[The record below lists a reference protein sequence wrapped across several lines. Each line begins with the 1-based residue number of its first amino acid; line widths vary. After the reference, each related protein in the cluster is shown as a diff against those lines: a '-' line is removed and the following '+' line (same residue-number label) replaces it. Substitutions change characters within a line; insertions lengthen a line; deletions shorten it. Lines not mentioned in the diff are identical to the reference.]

1 MSSTC
6 RNKERELPSYFLIIN
21 SNYFRDSLR
30 KRLSSTEDKIEEE
43 EESRN
48 LFVDAS
54 RKKILDSNVTIPLL
68 QRDLAEAAAN
78 TQTKKRELLNIDQ
91 VKLEKR

>member
-6 RNKERELPSYFLIIN
+6 RDEERELPSYFLIIN

-54 RKKILDSNVTIPLL
+54 RKKILDSNVTIPVL

>member
-6 RNKERELPSYFLIIN
+6 RDKERELPSYFLIIN

-54 RKKILDSNVTIPLL
+54 RKKILDSNVTIPVL